1 MLAGAVGTFTRSRG
15 RAFLAGIATHLLADL
30 VPHRDFAVTAEV
42 VMAAA
47 ALAAV
52 GVVAG
57 FDSPALAGAI
67 GGVAPD
73 IENGLGAVGVVGRP
87 CFPTHRGAHGRQV
100 CEVSSQIAVSC
111 VAFGIILWQARRRRL
126 PAARPEDHC
135 PALR

>member
-15 RAFLAGIATHLLADL
+15 RAFLAGIGTHLLADL
-30 VPHRDFAVTAEV
+30 VPHRDFGLTAEV

-73 IENGLGAVGVVGRP
+73 IENGLGAAGMVGRP
-87 CFPTHRGAHGRQV
+87 CFPTHRGPHGRQV
-100 CEVSSQIAVSC
+100 REVSSQIAVSC
-111 VAFGIILWQARRRRL
+111 VALGIIMLMAGRDRSRRV
-126 PAARPEDHC
+126 
-135 PALR
+135 

>member
-1 MLAGAVGTFTRSRG
+1 FG
-15 RAFLAGIATHLLADL
+15 
-30 VPHRDFAVTAEV
+30 VTAEV
-42 VMAAA
+42 AMAAA
-47 ALAAV
+47 ALATV

-73 IENGLGAVGVVGRP
+73 IENGLGAAGMMGRP

-100 CEVSSQIAVSC
+100 REVSSQIAVSC
-111 VAFGIILWQARRRRL
+111 VALGILLWQARRQRL
-126 PAARPEDHC
+126 PTARPEDHC